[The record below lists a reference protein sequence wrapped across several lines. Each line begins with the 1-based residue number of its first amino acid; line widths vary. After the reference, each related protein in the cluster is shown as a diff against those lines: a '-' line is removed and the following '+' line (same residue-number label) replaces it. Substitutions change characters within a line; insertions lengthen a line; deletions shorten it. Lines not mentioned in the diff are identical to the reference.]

1 MERQAGYDWAQVCS
15 APEMGISD
23 STFLLDWMVG
33 PGATAR
39 LSLIAFPD
47 RRHWPGA
54 RTSVILPISGHSN
67 HTNPVGKDHHFE
79 PDEHGEND
87 AVFQRES

>member
-1 MERQAGYDWAQVCS
+1 MERQAGYDWAQVFS

-39 LSLIAFPD
+39 LSLIAL
-47 RRHWPGA
+47 
-54 RTSVILPISGHSN
+54 S
-67 HTNPVGKDHHFE
+67 
-79 PDEHGEND
+79 
-87 AVFQRES
+87 